1 MTVRHSARRRVR
13 AGMRDNPPMSRAT
26 LSIVIVARNE
36 AHQIAE
42 CVRSVSFADQV
53 IVLDSSSTD
62 GTADVARAAG
72 AQVHVTDWPGY
83 GPQQC
88 RGIALATGDW
98 VLSLDADERVTP
110 ELAAE
115 IRAAIDQ
122 PVAEG
127 YRLPRFSSFCGQFI
141 EHSGWRPDYTLR
153 LVRRERA
160 GFTDHFLH
168 AHMTVDGRRA
178 DLRSPIIHYSYRD
191 LDDVLDKLNRYSRGA
206 AIDAREHGQRS
217 SLGRALASGAWAFV
231 RTYLL
236 RQGFRDG
243 RMGLVLAIYNAQTT
257 YYKYLR
263 LWLMARPQAATAP
276 PARGDQPHSSSP
288 LRQ

>member
-1 MTVRHSARRRVR
+1 MS
-13 AGMRDNPPMSRAT
+13 PPT
-26 LSIVIVARNE
+26 LSVVIAARNE

-62 GTADVARAAG
+62 GTADAARAAG

-83 GPQQC
+83 GPQQR
-88 RGIALATGDW
+88 RGIALASADW
-98 VLSLDADERVTP
+98 VLSLDADERITP

-115 IRAAIDQ
+115 IRQAIEQ
-122 PVAEG
+122 PVADG

-141 EHSGWRPDYTLR
+141 EHGGWRPDYTLR
-153 LVRRERA
+153 LVRRARA

-168 AHMTVDGRRA
+168 AHMTVDGSRA

-191 LDDVLDKLNRYSRGA
+191 LDDVLDKLSRYSRGA
-206 AIDAREHGQRS
+206 AIDANGHGLTG
-217 SLGRALASGAWAFV
+217 SLARALASGLWAFV
-231 RTYLL
+231 RTYFL

-263 LWLMARPQAATAP
+263 LWLMQRHPAP
-276 PARGDQPHSSSP
+276 PR
-288 LRQ
+288 

>member
-1 MTVRHSARRRVR
+1 
-13 AGMRDNPPMSRAT
+13 MRDNSRMPRPT
-26 LSIVIVARNE
+26 LSVVIAARNE
-36 AHQIAE
+36 AHQIAD

-53 IVLDSSSTD
+53 IVLDSHSTD
-62 GTADVARAAG
+62 RTAEVARAAG

-83 GPQQC
+83 GPQQQ

-98 VLSLDADERVTP
+98 VLSLDADERVSP

-115 IRAAIDQ
+115 IRQAIAQ
-122 PVAEG
+122 PGADG

-141 EHSGWRPDYTLR
+141 EHGGWRPDYTLR
-153 LVRRERA
+153 LARRERA

-191 LDDVLDKLNRYSRGA
+191 LDDVLEKMNRYSRGA
-206 AIDAREHGQRS
+206 AIDGRERGQTG
-217 SLGRALASGAWAFV
+217 SLARALASGFWAFV
-231 RTYLL
+231 RTYLV

-263 LWLMARPQAATAP
+263 LWLMERK
-276 PARGDQPHSSSP
+276 PAGR
-288 LRQ
+288 R